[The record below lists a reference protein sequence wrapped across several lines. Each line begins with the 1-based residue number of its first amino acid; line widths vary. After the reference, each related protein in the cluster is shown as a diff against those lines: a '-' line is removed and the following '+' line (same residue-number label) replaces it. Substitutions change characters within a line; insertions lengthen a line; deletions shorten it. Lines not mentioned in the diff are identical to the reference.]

1 MSEKRDLLK
10 DKAVVSVVRE
20 HVGRDQWCL
29 LYDVVHKI
37 VPHAIDR
44 AISAEA
50 DNVRLRRFLE
60 ARFCKECPAEIC
72 GHSCVVNEL
81 LRGGHNA

>member
-1 MSEKRDLLK
+1 MSDKRSLLMHQRLC
-10 DKAVVSVVRE
+10 ARSVCKVADEDFCTCKVAAGFVRE
-20 HVGRDQWCL
+20 ML
-29 LYDVVHKI
+29 
-37 VPHAIDR
+37 DR

-50 DNVRLRRFLE
+50 DNARLRQFLE